1 MSESSW
7 YIAILN
13 ILKLTSSQNK
23 CSIHAFLS
31 KLNPL
36 YLPNT
41 DNVDWKTFP
50 ICLCYACIINVR
62 VYLYTGVQTENRLIY
77 TQLANDIIHF
87 LVAMLGNG
95 KPDPNTPENYVIRKR
110 IFNFCEEFMNKVKN
124 FVSSTAFNE
133 FVFNNKW
140 CFL

>member
-1 MSESSW
+1 M
-7 YIAILN
+7 
-13 ILKLTSSQNK
+13 
-23 CSIHAFLS
+23 
-31 KLNPL
+31 
-36 YLPNT
+36 
-41 DNVDWKTFP
+41 
-50 ICLCYACIINVR
+50 